1 MTTSYQEN
9 NTMSLEG
16 SDSFEEKMN
25 SKIGGLAHFYVLLL
39 SVIVSVVS
47 ILLPVVKEFSTV
59 EQTQN
64 LYTGL
69 MMSKG
74 ALPYNDIYATGG
86 FLYYAVIA
94 LSYLLGS
101 NLWLIVIHFLAY
113 YISGRY
119 FYKIITD
126 LTQSSE
132 VAVVMNLL
140 FYLFNLIVGFGGLYP
155 IQWAFPFFL
164 SMIWFLISYFKNQ
177 IKDERFIVF
186 GLMSTIGLFIEPRL
200 LIFLLIAIFALFIFN
215 IKSKRFARGFY
226 QILCFIFGMILIGYV
241 IGYFIFNEQLLAE
254 YIAQPILFHLTVLQ
268 TGHEELLVSVIV
280 QVILVLFSGMY
291 FGFVRGSKTEL
302 TAVKIILMISI
313 VVYSVYA
320 IFSQSFNSYYLL
332 FIIVQGLILAS
343 LRLVK
348 DYQLSLS
355 SRTHR
360 RKRRESLA
368 KKFFYQYFIKTYF
381 LPFILFIGLVGQ
393 LGYHYYLA
401 SQVIDERQELASFI
415 TNTTDKDDKIYV
427 WDNQATVYLASERQ
441 SISKFSVPDLYTVT
455 SKNKQ
460 SLEDSLLQDDAELL
474 MFKKSVKLDQ
484 SIAKNIS
491 RHYKQ
496 VKVDGVNSFI
506 VYKLK

>member
-9 NTMSLEG
+9 TTMTSDEVNSLDSHINT
-16 SDSFEEKMN
+16 KM
-25 SKIGGLAHFYVLLL
+25 GGLAHFYVVLL
-39 SVIVSVVS
+39 SIIVSAIS
-47 ILLPVVKEFSTV
+47 ILLPLLKDFSTV

-74 ALPYNDIYATGG
+74 VLPYNDIYATGG
-86 FLYYAVIA
+86 FLYYAMIA
-94 LSYLLGS
+94 LSYFLGT
-101 NLWLIVIHFLAY
+101 NLGLILIHFLAY

-119 FYKIITD
+119 LYKIITD
-126 LTQSSE
+126 LTHSSE
-132 VAVVMNLL
+132 VAVAMNLV
-140 FYLFNLIVGFGGLYP
+140 FYIFNLIVGFGGLYP

-164 SMIWFLISYFKNQ
+164 SMIWFLMSYFKNQ
-177 IKDERFIVF
+177 VKDERFIVF
-186 GLMSTIGLFIEPRL
+186 GLTSTIGLFIEPRL
-200 LIFLLIAIFALFIFN
+200 LIFWLIVIITVLVFN
-215 IKSKRFARGFY
+215 IKAKRFARGFY
-226 QILCFIFGMILIGYV
+226 QALCFIFGTILIAYV
-241 IGYFIFNEQLLAE
+241 VGYFIFNEQLLTE
-254 YIAQPILFHLTVLQ
+254 YIAQPIIFNLTVLQ
-268 TGHEELLVSVIV
+268 SGHEDFLISAIF
-280 QVILVLFSGMY
+280 QVILVLFSGVY

-320 IFSQSFNSYYLL
+320 IFSQSFNNYYLL

-381 LPFILFIGLVGQ
+381 LPFILFIGFVGQ

-460 SLEDSLLQDDAELL
+460 SLEDSLLQDNAELL
-474 MFKKSVKLDQ
+474 MFKKSIKLDK